1 MNIKDFAPI
10 KGFVCRTLKRKNNYI
25 NYYKVERVS

>member
-25 NYYKVERVS
+25 NYYKV

>member
-1 MNIKDFAPI
+1 MNIKDFTPV

-25 NYYKVERVS
+25 NYYKV